1 MRKLKNDDR
10 GVTLVEIIVS
20 IAILAIIVLPF
31 LNAFVT
37 ATKTNV
43 KAKNEMNATHLATN
57 IMEGIEKNSMK
68 TLAYQFN
75 YPSEGFDVADGF
87 NISDG
92 SSACEL
98 LKKSGKF
105 DNVKRLEDI
114 SAEIVNKDDV
124 ITSCIHKTDASA
136 KIIDT
141 SLWDFRESD
150 AHKYYFYMSGV
161 QSGTKKYNALVTVDA
176 KSDATKVN
184 PTTGKKEAD
193 NKVKKYNMDEVADMS
208 AMDANFDC
216 MSADKIGM
224 FLEKKVDLIQI
235 GARNMQNFDLLKA
248 VGRLHVPVLL
258 KRGMSATIEEW
269 LMSAEYIMSEGN
281 HNVILCERGIRTF
294 EKATRNTLDLS
305 AVAAVKRMSHLPIIV
320 DPSHATGRRWMVESM
335 AMAAIAAGADGIMC
349 EVHNDPEHAWCD
361 GAESITPETFEH
373 MMGDLRKLAPI
384 VGREI

>member
-1 MRKLKNDDR
+1 M
-10 GVTLVEIIVS
+10 IIVMKQ
-20 IAILAIIVLPF
+20 
-31 LNAFVT
+31 NAPLT
-37 ATKTNV
+37 
-43 KAKNEMNATHLATN
+43 E
-57 IMEGIEKNSMK
+57 IE
-68 TLAYQFN
+68 
-75 YPSEGFDVADGF
+75 
-87 NISDG
+87 
-92 SSACEL
+92 
-98 LKKSGKF
+98 
-105 DNVKRLEDI
+105 RLEDELREKGFQVDRSRGSSKVVLGLVGDTTSLDERDFLSNEWVDKVIDVAGVKVGGKKLVVMAGPCSIETPAQIGAIASAVKASGASMLRGGAFKPRTSPYSFQGLGEKGLDMLI
-114 SAEIVNKDDV
+114 SA
-124 ITSCIHKTDASA
+124 A
-136 KIIDT
+136 
-141 SLWDFRESD
+141 REE
-150 AHKYYFYMSGV
+150 KLPV
-161 QSGTKKYNALVTVDA
+161 VT
-176 KSDATKVN
+176 
-184 PTTGKKEAD
+184 EL
-193 NKVKKYNMDEVADMS
+193 
-208 AMDANFDC
+208 

-294 EKATRNTLDLS
+294 EKATRNTLDIS